1 MNNGKIFVSLLVV
14 SGFIYERMLVSVI
27 EKRKEKK
34 KWTMINFF
42 THFKISIISN
52 ERILIKQASS
62 NTRDKTK
69 QHRIAQYYKCYVYQ
83 KL

>member
-34 KWTMINFF
+34 VD
-42 THFKISIISN
+42 H
-52 ERILIKQASS
+52 
-62 NTRDKTK
+62 DKLLY
-69 QHRIAQYYKCYVYQ
+69 AF
-83 KL
+83 